1 MLKNQFLKES
11 EDRNIILNINSLKN
25 QIFKRY
31 EHEGQEL
38 ESSIQKLVS

>member
-31 EHEGQEL
+31 QGQEL